1 MARYKLLRVLRVYN
15 ADGAD
20 ESDSRNASVPSRAT
34 PEEELTVPERKMLNL
49 WARTCPSL
57 EIVELASGH
66 CWIR

>member
-20 ESDSRNASVPSRAT
+20 ESDSRNVAAPSRAT
-34 PEEELTVPERKMLNL
+34 PEEELTLPEQKMLRL

-57 EIVELASGH
+57 EIVELVSGH